1 MAVLSELIAAFVL
14 LTRLPLARFILDR
27 PPVAI
32 ARSVWAFPLAGAAVG
47 ALGGAAY
54 AGAALAGVPVAV
66 SAVGALA
73 VMVLFTGALHED
85 GLADTADGF
94 GGGRTR
100 EHKLE
105 IMRDSRIGSFGAIA
119 LILALAARGAAIA
132 ALGEPRSVLGAL
144 VVAASLGRAGM
155 VVLALALGPARPDGL
170 AAGLRAPDKFRALA
184 AFAIAILLAVALLPP
199 GTALRTIA
207 GALAASLAV
216 AWLARSQIGGY
227 TGDVLGAASV
237 VTECVAIGLIA
248 AVPLGN

>member
-1 MAVLSELIAAFVL
+1 MGVLSELVAAFIL
-14 LTRLPLARFILDR
+14 LTRLPLGRFTADR
-27 PPVAI
+27 PTVAI
-32 ARSVWAFPLAGAAVG
+32 ARSVWAFPLAGAAAG

-54 AGAALAGVPVAV
+54 AGATLAGVPPGVGAVA
-66 SAVGALA
+66 ALA

-85 GLADTADGF
+85 GLADSADGF
-94 GGGRTR
+94 GGGRTP

-119 LILALAARGAAIA
+119 LILSLAARWAAIA
-132 ALGEPRSVLGAL
+132 AIGRPLHVLSAL

-155 VVLALALGPARPDGL
+155 VVLPLALGPARSDGL
-170 AAGLRAPDKFRALA
+170 AFGLQGPDRVRTLAG
-184 AFAIAILLAVALLPP
+184 FAIAILLAAMLLPP
-199 GTALRTIA
+199 RTALRAIA
-207 GALAASLAV
+207 GALVASLAV

>member
-1 MAVLSELIAAFVL
+1 MAFLSEFVAAFIL
-14 LTRLPLARFILDR
+14 LTRLPLARFTADR

-32 ARSVWAFPLAGAAVG
+32 ARSVWAFPLAGAAAG
-47 ALGGAAY
+47 ALGGGAY
-54 AGAALAGVPVAV
+54 AGCALAGLPAAV

-100 EHKLE
+100 ERKLE

-119 LILALAARGAAIA
+119 LILSLAARGAAIA
-132 ALGEPRSVLGAL
+132 ALGRPLHVLSGL

-155 VVLALALGPARPDGL
+155 VVLSLALGPARSDGL
-170 AAGLRAPDKFRALA
+170 AVGLQSPDKFRALA
-184 AFAIAILLAVALLPP
+184 AFAIAILLAVVLLPP

-248 AVPLGN
+248 AVPIRN